1 MVGKSR
7 KNLARLS
14 VLIAG
19 LYSLH
24 AATIP
29 SIVAIV
35 NGASFQPG
43 IVSGSWATVL
53 GTGLSN
59 TTRSW
64 TAADFVNGALPPEL
78 DYVSVV
84 VNGRPAFVGYVSPT
98 QINFLVPDD
107 PTIGTSTVQ
116 AAGQLL
122 QSNIFITNKV
132 AYAPALFPL
141 TGRYPAAAHLDGTLA
156 GPPGLLPG
164 TTTLPVRPNETIEL
178 FGTGFGLSNP
188 KIPTAMLFTAA
199 APLAAT
205 VTATVGGVSAP
216 VSGYLIM
223 PGVYQLNLTVPALAD
238 GDAPILITVG
248 GVATPSGLYLNIAN

>member
-29 SIVAIV
+29 SIVAVV

-78 DYVSVV
+78 DYVSVT

-107 PTIGTSTVQ
+107 PTLGTTTVQ

-132 AYAPALFPL
+132 AYAPALFP
-141 TGRYPAAAHLDGTLA
+141 
-156 GPPGLLPG
+156 
-164 TTTLPVRPNETIEL
+164 
-178 FGTGFGLSNP
+178 
-188 KIPTAMLFTAA
+188 
-199 APLAAT
+199 
-205 VTATVGGVSAP
+205 
-216 VSGYLIM
+216 
-223 PGVYQLNLTVPALAD
+223 
-238 GDAPILITVG
+238 
-248 GVATPSGLYLNIAN
+248 